1 MFFAKNTR
9 RKGNVARGNYTF
21 RSGRKLTRLDVR
33 RLELNPETSATRR
46 ETRRKTARV
55 GFKFSVMILFVMG
68 LFSAG
73 KIVVMEAFVDNP
85 RFHLQHFSVITEGE
99 LTPSKI
105 IASSGLQEGVN
116 LLGVSLVQV
125 REKLEVLPQVKEA
138 KVSRGY
144 PGLLFLEVK
153 QRHPIAWLEWVK
165 NDLDSDD
172 SGKTYLLDEDGYIL
186 PGTKLT
192 DVQRRL
198 PVIVLDQSH
207 QMVLGQR
214 IESSQALNALELL
227 KKSEVCSWDQ
237 MRSIKRIE
245 VTKDDVLTAHYAAP
259 MKVAFS
265 IENID
270 RQLLRLERIMKEAAL
285 HKWQI
290 ATVDLL
296 VQQNVP
302 ITLRETLSVNE
313 EPQLTTAIDKRPPP
327 SNRALAKGR

>member
-9 RKGNVARGNYTF
+9 RKGNVTRGNYTF
-21 RSGRKLTRLDVR
+21 RSRRKPTRLEVR

-55 GFKFSVMILFVMG
+55 GFKFSVMCLFVMG

-125 REKLEVLPQVKEA
+125 REKLEVLPQVKEV

-153 QRHPIAWLEWVK
+153 QRHPVAWLEWVK
-165 NDLDSDD
+165 KDIDSDD
-172 SGKTYLLDEDGYIL
+172 SSKTYLLDEDGYIL
-186 PGTKLT
+186 LGTKLT
-192 DVQRRL
+192 DAQHRL
-198 PVIVLDQSH
+198 PVIILDQPH
-207 QMVLGQR
+207 QMVLGQC
-214 IESSQALNALELL
+214 IESSQVLNALKLL
-227 KKSEVCSWDQ
+227 KMSDACALDQ
-237 MRSIKRIE
+237 MRPIKRIE
-245 VTKDDVLTAHYAAP
+245 LTRDDVLTAHYASH

-265 IENID
+265 VD
-270 RQLLRLERIMKEAAL
+270 GLDKQLIRLERIMNEAARQ
-285 HKWQI
+285 KWQV

-313 EPQLTTAIDKRPPP
+313 EPQLTTAIDKRPPA
-327 SNRALAKGR
+327 SNRALAKVR